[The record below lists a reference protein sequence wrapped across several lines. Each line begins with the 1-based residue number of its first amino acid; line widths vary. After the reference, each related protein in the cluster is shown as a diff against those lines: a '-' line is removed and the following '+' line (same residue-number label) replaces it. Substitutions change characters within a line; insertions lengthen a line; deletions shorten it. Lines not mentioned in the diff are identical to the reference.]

1 MNGVLVFSNLT
12 IKADRISPNYTFA
25 FEFLAEWMPKLNS
38 TFELEKIGTIKAK
51 EGASASSHPTLLRLV
66 DAFCNHKIEFSVN
79 LQLLQNFF
87 TDWQLT
93 PSFA

>member
-1 MNGVLVFSNLT
+1 MVMQRFSINLQ
-12 IKADRISPNYTFA
+12 KDDPLGS
-25 FEFLAEWMPKLNS
+25 FLDK
-38 TFELEKIGTIKAK
+38 K
-51 EGASASSHPTLLRLV
+51 LRLV

>member
-1 MNGVLVFSNLT
+1 MLLFVLQGGALVKVILSEDIKGIGKKGEIVEVKYTEIFENL
-12 IKADRISPNYTFA
+12 IKADCVRVTSD
-25 FEFLAEWMPKLNS
+25 
-38 TFELEKIGTIKAK
+38 
-51 EGASASSHPTLLRLV
+51 LLRLV

>member
-1 MNGVLVFSNLT
+1 ME
-12 IKADRISPNYTFA
+12 YQ
-25 FEFLAEWMPKLNS
+25 
-38 TFELEKIGTIKAK
+38 
-51 EGASASSHPTLLRLV
+51 LRLV